1 MAERLYWRDIRAR
14 FGIWL
19 KVRGCVLI
27 HGRDSVTGKPAHL
40 WGPWRQWL
48 QQNEEVRACR
58 SCGVYDHR
66 REAGR

>member
-14 FGIWL
+14 IGIWL

-27 HGRDSVTGKPAHL
+27 HGRDPSTGRPAHP
-40 WGPWRQWL
+40 WGDWRRWPGRD
-48 QQNEEVRACR
+48 EEVRACR

-66 REAGR
+66 GGVRR